1 MINAGDVISLDNTIS
16 LPRNPAQIRYDGRDK
31 FGGTKAVAVTR
42 ASWAVNPGVVL
53 AGAVEVYPLRDYG
66 LHFEVPVGEDLG
78 SDQMFQYVSLMVL
91 AAQDGTDIQIDID
104 GNGTTDITQ
113 TLNQGESY
121 QVDGGIDTGASVTA
135 SQPVQAHIITGDI
148 GARYESRFYTLYP
161 VENWSD
167 SYFSPVGTAADGD
180 ETYVFVYNPNGSAI
194 TVDYETRVGSGSFAV
209 AAGSAYRYLMP
220 SQSGAH
226 FSTSDGSP
234 FFAIATVGADPGAN
248 LVHDWGFS
256 LLPESYL
263 TPMALVG
270 WGPGSDDLSENGS
283 PVWVTAAAAATVYVD
298 YDGDPATGPLID
310 ANGDHYDVALNLA
323 ILESARVY
331 DNSDNDQTGMRLYTL
346 DGTLIT
352 AAWGQDPANSEGGAP
367 YLDLGTTVLPF
378 PIASVEKAS
387 ALVVDNNSNGLVDWG
402 DTIEYTITVNNDGVV
417 VLGGVVAL
425 DPLPAGVT
433 YVTDSTTLNG
443 APVADETVPPAA
455 TRLPAGRGRPVDA
468 GHSAHR
474 VFDHYVSGH
483 RRCRHHHHQQQCFH

>member
-1 MINAGDVISLDNTIS
+1 MRPPGITPSFYYDHWEDGYEADLANPVQASTEIWGDNNAGNGIPPGFGTDVINAGDVITLDNTVS

-31 FGGTKAVAVTR
+31 FGGTKAAAVTR

-66 LHFEVPVGEDLG
+66 LRFEVPVGEDLS

-91 AAQDGTDIQIDID
+91 AAADGTDIQIDID
-104 GNGTTDITQ
+104 GDGTTDITQ

-135 SQPVQAHIITGDI
+135 SKPVQAHIFTGDI

-167 SYFSPVGTAADGD
+167 SYYSPVGTAADGD

-194 TVDYETRVGSGSFAV
+194 TVNYETRIGSGSFAV

-226 FSTSDGSP
+226 FFTGDGST

-256 LLPESYL
+256 LLPENYL
-263 TPMALVG
+263 TPIAVVG

-283 PVWVTAAAAATVYVD
+283 PVWVTAAAATTVYVD
-298 YDGDPATGPLID
+298 YDGDPTTGPL
-310 ANGDHYDVALNLA
+310 
-323 ILESARVY
+323 
-331 DNSDNDQTGMRLYTL
+331 TMP
-346 DGTLIT
+346 T
-352 AAWGQDPANSEGGAP
+352 ATN
-367 YLDLGTTVLPF
+367 TTWP
-378 PIASVEKAS
+378 
-387 ALVVDNNSNGLVDWG
+387 
-402 DTIEYTITVNNDGVV
+402 
-417 VLGGVVAL
+417 
-425 DPLPAGVT
+425 
-433 YVTDSTTLNG
+433 
-443 APVADETVPPAA
+443 
-455 TRLPAGRGRPVDA
+455 
-468 GHSAHR
+468 
-474 VFDHYVSGH
+474 
-483 RRCRHHHHQQQCFH
+483 